1 MHSWG
6 LLSLRWAL
14 VTLFMLFGW
23 APVPPGAPHWH
34 KHVTFAAGKL
44 SCQEE
49 SVVAT
54 HTPM

>member
-44 SCQEE
+44 SRQEE